1 MKIQTPTLADLVS
14 EEPRLRMLNHRLPS
28 LQRSVN
34 AVHLIAY
41 LTAHPAGEPV
51 PTGVLWI
58 LPTFSDLVH
67 VEFDAWILQLAQS
80 QSAGLVIPEAR
91 LAEST
96 LLLADRL
103 ALPLFSLPAN
113 AIDDLFQTAWTKMT
127 MHAYHALQRDMATID
142 SVTALWGKAL
152 TVQDFL
158 RSLQSLGLSVSLK
171 DESSPLGPPSGDTV
185 TLDWGRGSGI
195 RLQALTDM
203 SARVIAHIRLLAAI
217 LLDRE
222 AGDIESQ
229 LRHRSEFLLELLVD
243 PRVPTG
249 SVIRAAEQFRLDLG
263 RHHAIALWDLDA
275 FEQFVSQGVS
285 ESSVLRLKSH
295 LLQQLEKESQHL
307 FGHGLVLAH
316 SDEFVLIVES
326 HEALTARQFASHIRT
341 IQQALIPVL
350 TRYRV
355 MGITAGM
362 GFSYTGVQGLRKSFE
377 EAHEAM
383 VVGRSRS
390 GLGSVTH
397 FADIGLE
404 RFLYGWIDSPR
415 SQTLAQGFLDPLK
428 QEPNGSELL
437 NTLQIYLESRG
448 RVSVASQALA
458 IHRNTL
464 RYRLEHIN
472 QILHIDV
479 DDATTQLVLQLAF
492 KALKMDTNL
501 HKK

>member
-1 MKIQTPTLADLVS
+1 MTMPLTLADLVN

-34 AVHLIAY
+34 AVHLIAD
-41 LTAHPAGEPV
+41 LTAHPVGDPIT
-51 PTGVLWI
+51 TGVLWI
-58 LPTFSDLVH
+58 LPTFSELMH

-91 LAEST
+91 MAEST

-113 AIDDLFQTAWTKMT
+113 AIDALFQTFWTKMT
-127 MHAYHALQRDMATID
+127 MQGFHALQREITTID
-142 SVTALWGKAL
+142 NITALWEQAL
-152 TVQDFL
+152 TAQDFL
-158 RSLQSLGLSVSLK
+158 LSLQSLGLAVSLN
-171 DESSPLGPPSGDTV
+171 DESIPLDLPSGDTV

-195 RLQALTDM
+195 RLQTHTAM
-203 SARVIAHIRLLAAI
+203 SARIIAHIRLLAAI

-222 AGDIESQ
+222 AADIESQ

-243 PRVPTG
+243 PHVPTG
-249 SVIRAAEQFRLDLG
+249 SVIRAAEQFRLNLG
-263 RHHAIALWDLDA
+263 RYHAIALWDLDA
-275 FEQFVSQGVS
+275 FEHFVSQGVS
-285 ESSVLRLKSH
+285 ESSILRLKSQ
-295 LLQQLEKESQHL
+295 LLQQLEKETQHL
-307 FGHGLVLAH
+307 LGHGLVLAH

-326 HEALTARQFASHIRT
+326 HEAFTARQFSQHIR
-341 IQQALIPVL
+341 IVQQALTPIL
-350 TRYRV
+350 TRFRV
-355 MGITAGM
+355 LGITAGM
-362 GFSYTGVQGLRKSFE
+362 GFSYTGVRGLRKSFE

-415 SQTLAQGFLDPLK
+415 SQTLAQEFLDPLK
-428 QEPNGSELL
+428 QEPNGTELL
-437 NTLQIYLESRG
+437 NTLQLYLENRG

-472 QILHIDV
+472 EILHIDV

-492 KALKMDTNL
+492 KALNMETNL